1 MQRFK
6 RIILPMQGHNK
17 SSLHW
22 LYNTKS
28 AIEPPLIFEYAQL
41 KFNFAGTSYRNSEKL
56 LMYVSI
62 PCSLLGIDGAKCIVA
77 TETYLLK
84 RLEPMLNELSDSYQ
98 NIDKNVREKAQFE
111 VQSAGCTMIRRSG
124 LIYRTN
130 ENAFVLRLNFNVP
143 LINALSVNAK
153 SAIRAVKDIMFN
165 ISKVLA
171 DFDHAELERYIKTY
185 AHQQE
190 IRNYMKEH
198 RLCAFIAN
206 GSILPR
212 ENSTDMPMKNA
223 IPFKSSDELLVKI
236 SLSDGSVMEGMGIPY
251 GITVITGGG
260 YSGKSTLIDAIEMGI
275 YNHIPGDGREY
286 VLSDL
291 TALKTDAED
300 GRPISNLDMSPFF
313 KHLPG
318 KELDNFSTL
327 HASGSVSQAAN
338 IIESVCGKAKLL
350 LIDEDKSATN
360 FMIRDSNMRFVVK
373 NEPIIPFT
381 DRVRELYREK
391 QISTILVIG
400 GSSEYLA
407 YADQVILM
415 EDYLPHIITDE
426 IKQLPLSQP
435 REAEEKANWATS
447 RRLIPKETTQP
458 FLYVRNVETENEKKI
473 ILDEHIADITHLTAI
488 TGGNQMNMLA
498 FLCEKL
504 LCVKNA
510 DEEELLALAEN
521 HMNRAFDA
529 EDTSALIPETAQ
541 RFYEEIRPI
550 EVYNCLNRMR
560 GLRFTHEIVDK
571 NE

>member
-22 LYNTKS
+22 LYNTKNE
-28 AIEPPLIFEYAQL
+28 IEPPLIFEYEHL
-41 KFNFAGTSYRNSEKL
+41 NFSFSGTSYRTSEKL

-62 PCSLLGIDGAKCIVA
+62 PCSLLGIDGAKSNVA

-84 RLEPMLNELSDSYQ
+84 LFEPLIGELSDSYQ

-111 VQSAGCTMIRRSG
+111 VQNVGCTMAKRSG
-124 LIYRTN
+124 LTYRTD

-143 LINALSVNAK
+143 LVNALSVNAK

-165 ISKVLA
+165 INEALA
-171 DFDHAELERYIKTY
+171 GFDRAELERYIKTY
-185 AHQQE
+185 SNQQE
-190 IRNYMKEH
+190 IRHYMEEH
-198 RLCAFIAN
+198 KLCAFIAN

-212 ENSTDMPMKNA
+212 ENGTDKPMKNA
-223 IPFKSSDELLVKI
+223 VPFKSADELLVKI
-236 SLSDGSVMEGMGIPY
+236 GLSDGSIMEGMGIPH

-260 YSGKSTLIDAIEMGI
+260 YSGKSTLLDAIEMGI

-286 VLSDL
+286 VLSDP

-300 GRPISNLDMSPFF
+300 GRPISNLDISPFF

-318 KELDNFSTL
+318 KELDHFSTL

-338 IIESVCGKAKLL
+338 IIEAVCGKTKLL

-381 DRVRELYREK
+381 DRVRELYYEH

-415 EDYLPHIITDE
+415 DDYLPHIITDE

-435 REAEEKANWATS
+435 RETEEKAHFTTS
-447 RRLIPKETTQP
+447 RRLISKETTQP

-473 ILDEHIADITHLTAI
+473 ILDEHTADITHLTAI
-488 TGGNQMNMLA
+488 TVGNQMNMLA
-498 FLCEKL
+498 FICEKL
-504 LCVKNA
+504 LCVKDA
-510 DEEELLALAEN
+510 DGEELLALAET
-521 HMNRAFDA
+521 HMDRAFDA
-529 EDTSALIPETAQ
+529 EDTSALVPEAAQ

-550 EVYNCLNRMR
+550 EIYNCLNRMR
-560 GLRFTHEIVDK
+560 GLRFTHEGGDIH
-571 NE
+571 E